1 MIIIQLFIGII
12 FALGIGCIL
21 FDVFKIP
28 SMKASRAT
36 HNLGRKGDKKVSN
49 RRSNVRQD
57 DGRWEARIIIG
68 HKNDGSPMYK
78 SAFAKTQK
86 SALKQLHQLLD
97 LYRDVDLTEDCRM
110 TLGEWIDKWLDE
122 YMIFTIKEN
131 TIKGYRSQ
139 IDHQIKPFIG
149 HKQLASLTTAD
160 IQKFY
165 NKIKKEGR
173 VHPHPIHGHVLS
185 DSMVRK
191 IHMMLHEAMEV
202 AVRER
207 YIVRNPTDNT
217 TIPKKTITEKQV
229 LDDSQL
235 NRFLEAIQGEPYWH
249 DFFYVEVMT
258 GLRRGEICGIKWSDI
273 DFNEGT
279 LCIKRSVST
288 KEGGGVSIGETK
300 TDAGVRT
307 IIMPPSVATLL
318 QEKQAD
324 AISEWV
330 FPHYTNPSDPL
341 HPSSAYKKLK
351 TILKNIEL
359 PMMRFHDLRHTF
371 ATHATDGGVD
381 PKTLAGILGHT
392 DASFT
397 LDTYTHVTGDMQRN
411 AMTVVNSMMQQFLIT
426 EETDGK
432 E

>member
-1 MIIIQLFIGII
+1 MAKRRPQGDGTI
-12 FALGIGCIL
+12 
-21 FDVFKIP
+21 
-28 SMKASRAT
+28 
-36 HNLGRKGDKKVSN
+36 RK
-49 RRSNVRQD
+49 RS

-97 LYRDVDLTEDCRM
+97 LYRDVDLTEECRM
-110 TLGEWIDKWLDE
+110 TLGEWMDKWLDE

-318 QEKQAD
+318 WKKRSD
-324 AISEWV
+324 AINEWV

-341 HPSSAYKKLK
+341 HPSYAYKKLK
-351 TILKNIEL
+351 TLLKRLEL
-359 PMMRFHDLRHTF
+359 PLLRFHDLRHTF
-371 ATHATDGGVD
+371 ATQATDGGVD

-397 LDTYTHVTGDMQRN
+397 LDTYTHVTSDMQRG
-411 AMTVVNSMMQQFLIT
+411 ASAIVNNMMQQFLIT
-426 EETDGK
+426 EENNG
-432 E
+432 EQ

>member
-1 MIIIQLFIGII
+1 
-12 FALGIGCIL
+12 
-21 FDVFKIP
+21 
-28 SMKASRAT
+28 
-36 HNLGRKGDKKVSN
+36 
-49 RRSNVRQD
+49 
-57 DGRWEARIIIG
+57 
-68 HKNDGSPMYK
+68 
-78 SAFAKTQK
+78 
-86 SALKQLHQLLD
+86 
-97 LYRDVDLTEDCRM
+97 
-110 TLGEWIDKWLDE
+110 
-122 YMIFTIKEN
+122 
-131 TIKGYRSQ
+131 
-139 IDHQIKPFIG
+139 
-149 HKQLASLTTAD
+149 
-160 IQKFY
+160 
-165 NKIKKEGR
+165 
-173 VHPHPIHGHVLS
+173 
-185 DSMVRK
+185 MVRK
-191 IHMMLHEAMEV
+191 VHMLLHQALDV
-202 AVRER
+202 AVKER
-207 YIVRNPTDNT
+207 LIVRNPTDGT
-217 TIPKKTITEKQV
+217 TIPKKTTTEKQV
-229 LDDSQL
+229 LDDGQL
-235 NRFLEAIQGEPYWH
+235 ERFMEAIKEEPYWN

-273 DFNEGT
+273 NFTEGT
-279 LCIKRSVST
+279 LSVKRSVGT
-288 KEGGGVSIGETK
+288 KAGGGVSIGETK
-300 TDAGVRT
+300 TGAGVRT
-307 IIMPPSVATLL
+307 ITMPPSVATLL
-318 QEKQAD
+318 KEKQAD

>member
-1 MIIIQLFIGII
+1 MANKRRPQGDGTI
-12 FALGIGCIL
+12 
-21 FDVFKIP
+21 
-28 SMKASRAT
+28 
-36 HNLGRKGDKKVSN
+36 RK
-49 RRSNVRQD
+49 RS

-97 LYRDVDLTEDCRM
+97 LYRDVDLTEECRM
-110 TLGEWIDKWLDE
+110 TLGEWMDKWMDE

-207 YIVRNPTDNT
+207 YIVRNPTENT
-217 TIPKKTITEKQV
+217 TIPKKTTTEKQV

-318 QEKQAD
+318 WKKRSE
-324 AISEWV
+324 AINEWV

-351 TILKNIEL
+351 TLLKRLEL
-359 PMMRFHDLRHTF
+359 PLLRFHDLRHTF
-371 ATHATDGGVD
+371 ATQATDGGVD

-397 LDTYTHVTGDMQRN
+397 LDTYTHVTSDMQRG
-411 AMTVVNSMMQQFLIT
+411 ASAIVNNMMQQFLIT
-426 EETDGK
+426 EENNG
-432 E
+432 EQ

>member
-1 MIIIQLFIGII
+1 MAKRRPQGDGTI
-12 FALGIGCIL
+12 
-21 FDVFKIP
+21 
-28 SMKASRAT
+28 
-36 HNLGRKGDKKVSN
+36 RK
-49 RRSNVRQD
+49 RS

-97 LYRDVDLTEDCRM
+97 LYRDVDLTEECRM
-110 TLGEWIDKWLDE
+110 TLGEWMDKWLDE

-207 YIVRNPTDNT
+207 NIVRNPTDNT

-426 EETDGK
+426 EKTDGK

>member
-1 MIIIQLFIGII
+1 MAKRRPQGDGTI
-12 FALGIGCIL
+12 
-21 FDVFKIP
+21 
-28 SMKASRAT
+28 
-36 HNLGRKGDKKVSN
+36 RK
-49 RRSNVRQD
+49 RS

-97 LYRDVDLTEDCRM
+97 LYRDVDLTEECRM
-110 TLGEWIDKWLDE
+110 TLGEWMDKWMDE

-185 DSMVRK
+185 DGMVRK
-191 IHMMLHEAMEV
+191 IHMMLHEAMEM

-217 TIPKKTITEKQV
+217 TIPKKTTTEKQV

-318 QEKQAD
+318 WKKRSD
-324 AISEWV
+324 AINEWV

-351 TILKNIEL
+351 TLLKRLEL
-359 PMMRFHDLRHTF
+359 PLLRFHDLRHTF
-371 ATHATDGGVD
+371 ATQATDGGVD

-397 LDTYTHVTGDMQRN
+397 LDTYTHVTSDMQRG
-411 AMTVVNSMMQQFLIT
+411 ASAIVNNMMQQFLIT
-426 EETDGK
+426 EENNG

>member
-1 MIIIQLFIGII
+1 MAKRRPQGDGTI
-12 FALGIGCIL
+12 
-21 FDVFKIP
+21 
-28 SMKASRAT
+28 
-36 HNLGRKGDKKVSN
+36 RK
-49 RRSNVRQD
+49 RS

-78 SAFAKTQK
+78 SAFAKTQR
-86 SALKQLHQLLD
+86 SALKELHQLLD
-97 LYRDVDLTEDCRM
+97 LYRDVDLTEECRM
-110 TLGEWIDKWLDE
+110 TLGEWMDKWMDE

-217 TIPKKTITEKQV
+217 TIPKKITTEKQV

-235 NRFLEAIQGEPYWH
+235 NRFLEAIQCEPYWH

-318 QEKQAD
+318 WKKRSD
-324 AISEWV
+324 AINEWV

-351 TILKNIEL
+351 TLLKRLEL
-359 PMMRFHDLRHTF
+359 PLLRFHDLRHTF
-371 ATHATDGGVD
+371 ATQATDGGVD

-397 LDTYTHVTGDMQRN
+397 LDTYTHVTSDMQRG
-411 AMTVVNSMMQQFLIT
+411 ASAIVNNMMQQFLIT
-426 EETDGK
+426 EENND
-432 E
+432 EQ

>member
-1 MIIIQLFIGII
+1 MAKRRPQGDGTI
-12 FALGIGCIL
+12 
-21 FDVFKIP
+21 
-28 SMKASRAT
+28 
-36 HNLGRKGDKKVSN
+36 RK
-49 RRSNVRQD
+49 RS

-97 LYRDVDLTEDCRM
+97 LYRDVDLTEECRM
-110 TLGEWIDKWLDE
+110 TLGEWMDKWMDE

-217 TIPKKTITEKQV
+217 TIPKKTTTEKQV

-318 QEKQAD
+318 WKKRSD
-324 AISEWV
+324 AINEWV

-351 TILKNIEL
+351 TLLKRLEL
-359 PMMRFHDLRHTF
+359 PLLRFHDLRHTF
-371 ATHATDGGVD
+371 ATQATDGGVD

-397 LDTYTHVTGDMQRN
+397 LDTYTHVTSDMQRG
-411 AMTVVNSMMQQFLIT
+411 ASAIVNNMMQQFLIT
-426 EETDGK
+426 EENNG